1 MPNVQVQNNENN
13 LHVYYARNYD
23 SSGVVEFKGGTTLVF
38 YVQPNGA
45 KHTTV
50 IYALA
55 RCHENDGFD
64 RKIGRDLARIRLEE
78 APTILS
84 MDFPSAFL
92 VSKDLEINSQGE
104 AALRNYRLPSSKVI
118 LTMFANIILEHY
130 AQELQNKAF
139 QMLDSDMYDDLDLEN
154 EQILD
159 SEHAEAIVKAST
171 KFIPSLG
178 SGASEHDL
186 AS

>member
-1 MPNVQVQNNENN
+1 MNVQNNANN

-23 SSGVVEFKGGTTLVF
+23 SDGVVEFKGGTTLVF
-38 YVQPNGA
+38 YVQPNGP

-55 RCHENDGFD
+55 RCHANDGFD
-64 RKIGRDLARIRLEE
+64 RKVGRELAMIRLSE

-84 MDFPSAFL
+84 MDFPSSFL
-92 VSKDLEINSQGE
+92 VCKGLEFDNESSDIATSG
-104 AALRNYRLPSSKVI
+104 NYRLPSSKVI

-130 AQELQNKAF
+130 AQELQDKAF
-139 QMLDSDMYDDLDLEN
+139 QMLDNEMYDDLDLSE
-154 EQILD
+154 EHILD
-159 SEHAEAIVKAST
+159 EEHAAEVIKAS
-171 KFIPSLG
+171 KNFIPSLG

>member
-1 MPNVQVQNNENN
+1 MTNVKVQNNENN

-84 MDFPSAFL
+84 MDFPSSFL
-92 VSKDLEINSQGE
+92 VSKQLPHAEDE
-104 AALRNYRLPSSKVI
+104 AVLRNYRLPSSKVI

-139 QMLDSDMYDDLDLEN
+139 QMLDSDLYEDLDLGEDH
-154 EQILD
+154 ILD
-159 SEHAEAIVKAST
+159 SEHAKEIIKANTS
-171 KFIPSLG
+171 FIPSVG
-178 SGASEHDL
+178 SGAEDHDL
-186 AS
+186 V

>member
-1 MPNVQVQNNENN
+1 MKCQNNANN

-23 SSGVVEFKGGTTLVF
+23 SDGVVEFKGGTTLVF
-38 YVQPNGA
+38 YVQPNGP

-55 RCHENDGFD
+55 RCHENDGFE
-64 RKIGRDLARIRLEE
+64 RKIGRDLAQIRLEE

-84 MDFPSAFL
+84 LDFPSTFL
-92 VSKDLEINSQGE
+92 VSKVLEVDSNEVPVSC
-104 AALRNYRLPSSKVI
+104 NYRLPSSKVI
-118 LTMFANIILEHY
+118 LTMFANVILEHY
-130 AQELQNKAF
+130 AQELQDKALSMF
-139 QMLDSDMYDDLDLEN
+139 DNELYDDLDLSE
-154 EQILD
+154 EHILD
-159 SEHAEAIVKAST
+159 EEHAAEVIKAS
-171 KFIPSLG
+171 KSFIPSLG